1 MSADDSSNKW
11 ILRTR
16 NDASRP
22 PFVTTGRY
30 SSREEALGKAYD
42 IYSRPAVQLTALSLV
57 GPGAEPM
64 NEADIAEWCNN
75 RWMELHPS
83 KSGDD

>member
-1 MSADDSSNKW
+1 MSADGNSNKW

-22 PFVTTGRY
+22 PLVTTGRY

-42 IYSRPAVQLTALSLV
+42 VFTRPAVRLTALSLV
-57 GPGAEPM
+57 GPEAEPM
-64 NEADIAEWCNN
+64 VEADIAEWCNN

-83 KSGDD
+83 ENDD